1 MPNPTH
7 KHYSGKP
14 GTPIY
19 AGMPTPKPVEVPELT
34 LFAGVLELGNKVSDG
49 TLIEAVAIPWF
60 KILDLLRADP
70 EAAFTIPPRVW
81 EEIVAGAYME
91 AGFDEVILT
100 PRSGD
105 FGRDVIATKHGY
117 GSIRIYDQV
126 KAYKPGHLVTAND
139 VRAMAGILQGN
150 VSKGI
155 VTTTSDFAPL
165 VRSDLILLPLM
176 PHRLELKAGKD
187 LLSWLEQ
194 IRNKG

>member
-1 MPNPTH
+1 M
-7 KHYSGKP
+7 
-14 GTPIY
+14 
-19 AGMPTPKPVEVPELT
+19 
-34 LFAGVLELGNKVSDG
+34 
-49 TLIEAVAIPWF
+49 LIEAVAIPWF
-60 KILDLLRADP
+60 KILDLLRSDP

-81 EEIVAGAYME
+81 EEIVAGAYKE

-105 FGRDVIATKHGY
+105 YGRDVIATKSGF

-139 VRAMAGILQGN
+139 ARAMAGILQGN

-165 VRSDLILLPLM
+165 VRSDLILQPLM

-187 LLSWLEQ
+187 LLSWLEK